1 MKFTDAI
8 IIYGTVTNDGGKSGK
23 YYRVI
28 DGGTIEFKKGS
39 YPRTISNVFEVADLM
54 MCNTWEEYKPNKE
67 LKLPERN
74 QSFIS
79 DYYYITTMNDVN
91 KTTDG
96 CSDAD
101 DYLYDKFNHFNDEE
115 MAQYIADSQLIY
127 RIVLTLEVLNK
138 GMESCKLHEK
148 IDEYIEEN
156 YSDVLDRISEY
167 ERKNNL

>member
-8 IIYGTVTNDGGKSGK
+8 MIYGTIVRDGGKSGK

-28 DGGTIEFKKGS
+28 DDEIIEFKEGG
-39 YPRTISNVFEVADLM
+39 YPKTISNVFEVADLM

-96 CSDAD
+96 YSDAD

-138 GMESCKLHEK
+138 DMESYKLHEK

>member
-8 IIYGTVTNDGGKSGK
+8 MTYGIVTNDGGKSGK

-28 DGGTIEFKKGS
+28 DGETIEFKKGS

-96 CSDAD
+96 YSDAD

-138 GMESCKLHEK
+138 DVEPCKLNEMTDEFLEEK
-148 IDEYIEEN
+148 YG
-156 YSDVLDRISEY
+156 DVLNRISEY

>member
-8 IIYGTVTNDGGKSGK
+8 MIYGTVTNDGGKSGK

-28 DGGTIEFKKGS
+28 AGETIEFKKGS

-67 LKLPERN
+67 LKLPDV
-74 QSFIS
+74 F
-79 DYYYITTMNDVN
+79 DY
-91 KTTDG
+91 
-96 CSDAD
+96 
-101 DYLYDKFNHFNDEE
+101 FQDEE
-115 MAQYIADSQLIY
+115 LAQYMADSQLIY

-138 GMESCKLHEK
+138 DMESYKLHEK